1 MRLVLPLFLLL
12 HRAGF
17 SQQDTVQQCLR
28 EVVIS
33 HTVMKVHIPEQE
45 LVTAEDIQRLQPV
58 DLGDVLKKFSGT
70 TLKSYGGLGGLK
82 TISMRSLGANHTRI
96 MVDGFA
102 LENAQTGQINLGQLD
117 VNTVERVV
125 GSVHALH
132 DFNLPASA
140 LIYGSTFLIESFEN
154 SFSADTIG
162 VRAGVRYGSFN
173 HFEGNVAVKIQP
185 ARFLISTIASYKKAD
200 GNYPYTLNNS
210 GDKSDFYRTNN
221 DYREGVFGGTM
232 GYRGKHFSFRAGYK
246 HKEMDQGL
254 PGAVILYN
262 QTANERLSTFNDQ
275 LFSDVS
281 FQKKKLT
288 LRGFVKAGQ
297 ERIRYVDPDYLNNTN
312 SMRITYENRF
322 LDGGISA
329 SYRLRNNQLFI
340 ATEQLISDLHVD
352 DSLFALPLRYHNF
365 SVAGM
370 KGKLFHWEYHL
381 QLGSQAVV
389 EENRNGASAKDWF
402 KVHPM
407 VQISSPEF
415 FQVKWKHE
423 LMYRSSFRM
432 PSFNELYYNAIGN
445 VNLRPEEANQLSY
458 TLSLR
463 PIQHI
468 ERSMRLKLGVFA
480 NRVKDKIIAI
490 PTKNLFVWSMQ
501 NVGIVDIFGGEV
513 SAAISWHFSPIWE
526 LQANANYTFQR
537 AIDHSEVG
545 SPTYGHQVAYTP
557 IHTSNIDL
565 SLLRKNT
572 GVRFSGYALSYRY
585 ALNENI
591 PSNEVP
597 GFFVADAS
605 VFHRFQLS
613 GAHKIMLLVSV
624 KNMLNQSY
632 AYIRSFVMPGRNF
645 MLSIHYALH

>member
-1 MRLVLPLFLLL
+1 MRSVLLLFLLL
-12 HRAGF
+12 HEVGF

-33 HTVMKVHIPEQE
+33 HTVLKVQVPEQE
-45 LVTAEDIQRLQPV
+45 MVTAEDIQRLQPV
-58 DLGDVLKKFSGT
+58 DLGDVLKKFPGT

-102 LENAQTGQINLGQLD
+102 LENAQTGQINLGQLE

-125 GSVHALH
+125 GSVHALQ

-140 LIYGSTFLIESFEN
+140 QIYGSTFLIESFEN
-154 SFSADTIG
+154 SFSQDTIS
-162 VRAGVRYGSFN
+162 VRAGAKYGSFN
-173 HFEGNVAVKIQP
+173 HFEGNLAVKGQP
-185 ARFLISTIASYKKAD
+185 GRFLISGIASFKSAA
-200 GNYPYTLNNS
+200 GNYPYTLKNT
-210 GDKSDFYRTNN
+210 GDESVFYRTNN
-221 DYREGVFGGTM
+221 DYQEGVLGGTL
-232 GYRGKHFSFRAGYK
+232 GYRGKSFSFRAGYK

-281 FQKKKLT
+281 FHRKKVT

-297 ERIRYVDPDYLNNTN
+297 ERIQYVDPDYLNAIN
-312 SMRITYENRF
+312 SMQITYLNRS

-329 SYRLRNNQLFI
+329 SYPLGNGQLFI
-340 ATEQLISDLHVD
+340 ATEELISDLHVD

-365 SVAGM
+365 SVAGV
-370 KGKLFHWEYHL
+370 KGKLFRWQYHF
-381 QLGSQAVV
+381 QLGSQTVV
-389 EENRNGASAKDWF
+389 EENRNGANARDWF
-402 KVHPM
+402 KLNPM
-407 VQISSPEF
+407 VQLTSPEF
-415 FQVKWKHE
+415 FRVRWKHE
-423 LMYRSSFRM
+423 VMYRNSFRM

-445 VNLRPEEANQLSY
+445 TNLRPEEANQLSY

-463 PIQHI
+463 PIQHT
-468 ERSMRLKLGVFA
+468 ERSMHVRLGVFA
-480 NRVKDKIIAI
+480 NRVKDKILAI

-501 NVGIVDIFGGEV
+501 NVGIVDIVGGEV
-513 SAAISWHFSPIWE
+513 STAISWHLSPIWE
-526 LQANANYTFQR
+526 LHTDVNYTFQR
-537 AIDHSEVG
+537 AVDHSDTE

-557 IHTSNIDL
+557 IHTGNVDL

-572 GVRFSGYALSYRY
+572 GIRVSGYALSYRY

-591 PSNEVP
+591 LANEVP
-597 GFFVADAS
+597 GFIVADAT
-605 VFHRFQLS
+605 VFHRFLFS
-613 GAHKIMLLVSV
+613 GAHKMMFSFSV
-624 KNMLNQSY
+624 KNMFNQSY

-645 MLSIHYALH
+645 ILSIHYALH